1 MFTRCPHCDT
11 YFRITADQLKA
22 AQGDVRC
29 GRCFGTFNGLE
40 NLIGDSAAAQQAA
53 APLPQPAPAAPAPPS
68 PPPETLE
75 KPVTATPK
83 TKPAPARNTPPT
95 PPPNRPAPRPAPA
108 ARTAAVPPTPRITPK
123 PATAPAVSFA
133 NGRSSEELLE
143 QLENDAEHPSRL
155 RHFAWAAMAAVLFL
169 VLAGQYIYFNREH
182 LAQKPA
188 ARPWLSALCLALQC
202 EVPLRRSPTMIT
214 LVDRHIAADPEHEQS
229 LLVTATFVNDATHQ
243 QAFPILQLTFWDI
256 SNQVIASRR
265 FNPSEYL
272 KGNLDISKGMAP
284 QQTVNIRLRL
294 KDPGVNAVSFEFE
307 FL

>member
-40 NLIGDSAAAQQAA
+40 NLIGDPTAAQQDA
-53 APLPQPAPAAPAPPS
+53 APLPRQPAPATPAPP
-68 PPPETLE
+68 PPKTGE
-75 KPVTATPK
+75 KPITAIPK
-83 TKPAPARNTPPT
+83 AKPAPPRNTPP
-95 PPPNRPAPRPAPA
+95 PPRPAPRPAAP
-108 ARTAAVPPTPRITPK
+108 TAATPPPPRITPT

-133 NGRSSEELLE
+133 NSQPSEELLE
-143 QLENDAEHPSRL
+143 QFENDAEHPSRL

-169 VLAGQYIYFNREH
+169 VLAGQYIYFNREY

-202 EVPLRRSPTMIT
+202 EVPLRRSPTLIT

-229 LLVTATFVNDATHQ
+229 LLVTATFVNDAGHQ
-243 QAFPILQLTFWDI
+243 QAFPILQLTFWDA

-272 KGNLDISKGMAP
+272 KGNLDISKGIAP
-284 QQTVNIRLRL
+284 QQAVNIRLRL
-294 KDPGVNAVSFEFE
+294 KDPGPNAISFEFE